1 MQDFVKSNIWTG
13 ARLLIKAGLIVTQL
27 LLLLIPAYYIKQLVL
42 ERQDLEQEAVQ
53 EITSHWAGDQTMTGP
68 VLVLPFTDSSGG
80 AQKSHKIYVLPDSLT
95 INGEVL
101 PQNRHRG
108 LYEVMLYETS
118 VQLTASFSEPALAS
132 LDLDPALIDWS
143 DARLLFDLADGRGW
157 LEESTLR
164 WNGVSTSL
172 RPSSPGQYDIPSD
185 FEVPVT
191 LTGPGSGQFSGNF
204 RLRGSGKML
213 FSGIAQ
219 SNRISLQSTW
229 KDPSFQGEQLPQ
241 YSLSEKG
248 FRADWRLL
256 SQHRIYPRIWKD
268 QAYTLHSDAV
278 GVSLF
283 IPVNTYQQVLRS
295 VKYAALVIL
304 LTFVAFFLIETISRQ
319 RIHAL
324 HYGLVG
330 AALIIFYSLLLSLSE
345 HLSFWVSYLIASVAT
360 VLLIGWFTKRL
371 LLSTRWAA
379 VMAASLSLLYGY
391 LFTLLQLEDY
401 SLLLGSIGLFV
412 MLAITMG
419 VGSRLWRTEK
429 EE

>member
-1 MQDFVKSNIWTG
+1 MQDSVKSTIWTG
-13 ARLLIKAGLIVTQL
+13 ARLLIKSGLIVVQL
-27 LLLLIPAYYIKQLVL
+27 MLLIIPAYYIQQLVL
-42 ERQDLEQEAVQ
+42 ERQELEQEAVQ

-68 VLVLPFTDSSGG
+68 VLVLPFRDSSGG
-80 AQKSHKIYVLPDSLT
+80 GQKSHKIYVLPDSLT
-95 INGEVL
+95 INGELL

-108 LYEVMLYETS
+108 IYEVMLYEAS
-118 VQLTASFSEPALAS
+118 VQLTARFPEPALAS
-132 LDLDPALIDWS
+132 LGIDPAWVDWAG
-143 DARLLFDLADGRGW
+143 ARLLFDLADGRG
-157 LEESTLR
+157 LAEESTLL
-164 WNGVSTSL
+164 WNGNNCTLRGSL
-172 RPSSPGQYDIPSD
+172 PGQYDIPSD
-185 FEVPVT
+185 FEVPVS
-191 LTGPGSGQFSGNF
+191 LSGPGPGQFSGQF
-204 RLRGSGKML
+204 RVRGSGKML

-219 SNRISLQSTW
+219 SNRISLRSDW

-241 YSLSEKG
+241 YTISEKG
-248 FRADWRLL
+248 FKADWRLL

-268 QAYTLHSDAV
+268 QAYTLQSDAV

-330 AALIIFYSLLLSLSE
+330 AALIIFYSLLLSFSE

-360 VLLIGWFTKRL
+360 VVLIGWFTRRL

-429 EE
+429 DE